1 MKCNPMKCN
10 PILSAALVATLFLLS
25 TCIAACQP
33 DDGEFTS
40 ADLVLVLEVAGA
52 GAELGQHLS
61 RAEGD
66 FDGCMITTGVAGGFD
81 AAALYAPEIEAE
93 VKEPDGVL
101 HFPEWEFDGTVCA
114 EDLDGDSILPD
125 PWPPTEPPPDLGAVL
140 QPVLDVSL
148 DWTADKVEDAA
159 PDEGE
164 SCIRAHVGAA
174 VIRSLSTQLGAVMDD
189 LFVEADLKM
198 PIAAFDADYSGCG
211 LVPSSP

>member
-1 MKCNPMKCN
+1 MKCN

-40 ADLVLVLEVAGA
+40 ADLVLVLEVAGS
-52 GAELGQHLS
+52 GAELGQHLARS
-61 RAEGD
+61 KGD
-66 FDGCMITTGVAGGFD
+66 FDGCMITTGIADGL
-81 AAALYAPEIEAE
+81 AAAAQYAPEIEAE
-93 VKEPDGVL
+93 VKALDGHL
-101 HFPEWEFDGTVCA
+101 TFPAWEFDGTACA
-114 EDLDGDSILPD
+114 EDLDGNSILPD
-125 PWPPTEPPPDLGAVL
+125 PWPPVEPPPDIGAVL

-174 VIRSLSTQLGAVMDD
+174 VIRSLSSQLGAVMDD
-189 LFVEADLKM
+189 LFVEADLQM
-198 PIAAFDADYSGCG
+198 PIAGFDADYSGCG
-211 LVPSSP
+211 I